1 LYGFISIKLFDI
13 SLSRNLLK
21 KYVYM
26 KNIYVSIALIAL
38 SLSACMQ
45 PVKQKETLAKQEGE
59 WIQLFNGKDLTG
71 WTVKITGY
79 PAGEN
84 FGNTFYVENS
94 ILKVKYDAYGDD
106 FAGRFG
112 HLYTDKSYSHYKL
125 RVEYRFVGEQAKGG
139 PGWAYR
145 NSGAMLH
152 AQAPETVALEQD
164 FPVSVEAQM
173 LGGDGTHERKTG
185 NVCTPGT
192 EVHINGEFYEGHCYE
207 STSKTYHDE
216 QWVTLEMIV
225 LGDSIVHHVME
236 GDTIMTYTK
245 LTVGGGSVNPKPGIP
260 DGPLGAGRI
269 ALQSESHPV
278 EFRKVELLDLSR

>member
-1 LYGFISIKLFDI
+1 
-13 SLSRNLLK
+13 
-21 KYVYM
+21 M
-26 KNIYVSIALIAL
+26 KNTCIVITLIAL
-38 SLSACMQ
+38 SLFACKQ
-45 PVKQKETLAKQEGE
+45 PASQKEE
-59 WIQLFNGKDLTG
+59 WIQLFNGKDLEG
-71 WTVKITGY
+71 WTVKIRAY

-84 FGNTFYVENS
+84 FGNTFYVEDS
-94 ILKVKYDAYGDD
+94 ILKVGYSAYGDD

-112 HLYTDKSYSHYKL
+112 HLYTNSSYSHYKL
-125 RVEYRFVGEQAKGG
+125 RVEYRFTGEQAKGG

-164 FPVSVEAQM
+164 FPVSIEAQM
-173 LGGDGTHERKTG
+173 LGGNGINERKTG

-192 EVHINGEFYEGHCYE
+192 EVHINGKLYKGHCYE
-207 STSKTYHDE
+207 STSKTYHGDR
-216 QWVTLEMIV
+216 WVTLEMIV

-245 LTVGGGSVNPKPGIP
+245 LTVGGGSVNPKPNIP
-260 DGPLGAGRI
+260 DGPLAEGRI

-278 EFRKVELLDLSR
+278 EFRKVELLDLSPKK